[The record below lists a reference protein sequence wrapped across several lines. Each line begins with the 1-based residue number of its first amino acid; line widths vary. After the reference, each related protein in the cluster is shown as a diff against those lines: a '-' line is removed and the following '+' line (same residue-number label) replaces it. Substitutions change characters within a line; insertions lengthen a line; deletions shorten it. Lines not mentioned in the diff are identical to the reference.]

1 MLSFATALLQIRNH
15 SIQVYTKFE
24 QIKHTV
30 LVVKGQ
36 ERTRQTY
43 LLRCLVLME
52 DVIVSKAETFGVPEL
67 RIRYLFVFNSNL
79 LDLSFD
85 FLRHLTLDHLVAWH
99 PLRLLHLVNQLL
111 ECGFEARRGLI
122 SLCNI
127 DNTLSVLDCLFSN
140 RRIFFQE
147 LEAGR
152 CRTRQYTQ
160 GFAGLVGANEKHRR
174 GQRVQNVH
182 LDKILQ
188 ELIKAVLLLGRP

>member
-52 DVIVSKAETFGVPEL
+52 DVIVSKAETLGVPEL
-67 RIRYLFVFNSNL
+67 CIRYFFVFDTNH
-79 LDLSFD
+79 LDLRFN
-85 FLRHLTLDHLVAWH
+85 FVRHLTLNHFVAGH
-99 PLRLLHLVNQLL
+99 PLRLLHLVNQLFKLRL
-111 ECGFEARRGLI
+111 EAGGGLI
-122 SLCNI
+122 SLCNV

-152 CRTRQYTQ
+152 CRARQYTQ
-160 GFAGLVGANEKHRR
+160 GFVGLLGANK
-174 GQRVQNVH
+174 
-182 LDKILQ
+182 
-188 ELIKAVLLLGRP
+188 